1 MVFDAIPT
9 EIVILLFPVIVLVLW
24 QLMFNSQN
32 AVFTKAIVEGGFMLL
47 GIPVMILTFISIP
60 TMAILFW
67 ANTQGYGRDAV
78 TAILTI
84 SLIIIL
90 IVEYFWVKRQV
101 KLIEER
107 ENMSIIDVIKRNFD
121 SEYRKS
127 KKEEKIENRDQAI
140 SFFDEISDMNKKRR
154 ELDQEE
160 KEKLKKAL
168 LGDLDEN

>member
-9 EIVILLFPVIVLVLW
+9 PIIILLFPVIVLVLW

-47 GIPVMILTFISIP
+47 GIPVMILTFISVP

-67 ANTQGYGRDAV
+67 ANTRGIGRDV
-78 TAILTI
+78 VSGILI
-84 SLIIIL
+84 VSLIIIL
-90 IVEYFWVKRQV
+90 IVEYFWVKRQI
-101 KLIEER
+101 KIIEEK
-107 ENMSIIDVIKRNFD
+107 ENMGIIDIIKRNFD
-121 SEYRKS
+121 SEYRKT
-127 KKEEKIENRDQAI
+127 KKTEKLENRDQAI

-168 LGDLDEN
+168 LGDLDGN

>member
-1 MVFDAIPT
+1 
-9 EIVILLFPVIVLVLW
+9 
-24 QLMFNSQN
+24 
-32 AVFTKAIVEGGFMLL
+32 
-47 GIPVMILTFISIP
+47 
-60 TMAILFW
+60 
-67 ANTQGYGRDAV
+67 
-78 TAILTI
+78 
-84 SLIIIL
+84 
-90 IVEYFWVKRQV
+90 
-101 KLIEER
+101 
-107 ENMSIIDVIKRNFD
+107 MSIIDVIKRNFD

>member
-1 MVFDAIPT
+1 
-9 EIVILLFPVIVLVLW
+9 
-24 QLMFNSQN
+24 
-32 AVFTKAIVEGGFMLL
+32 
-47 GIPVMILTFISIP
+47 
-60 TMAILFW
+60 
-67 ANTQGYGRDAV
+67 AV